1 MNKRYLNPAGKLS
14 SRPILYPPKAW
25 VEEGRK
31 ILDVTFILG
40 FSEQVFA
47 LNHRLLWSVGAMI
60 SIE

>member
-14 SRPILYPPKAW
+14 SQPIPYPPKAW
-25 VEEGRK
+25 VEENK
-31 ILDVTFILG
+31 KTLDVAFILG

-47 LNHRLLWSVGAMI
+47 LNHRLLRDVGAMI